1 LPDESGAFRAD
12 VLFPESDHALVLA
25 EFVLPWQ
32 FVRRCAGP
40 DVRAESCGREPVAAS
55 YNFVVAVCLNAGR
68 GDGPSCVVPE

>member
-40 DVRAESCGREPVAAS
+40 DVRAESYGREA
-55 YNFVVAVCLNAGR
+55 CRRQL
-68 GDGPSCVVPE
+68 